1 MDWKILVGVI
11 IFLFAFMI
19 YQKCSDDGP
28 ADYDKI
34 QEQKQAENTAK
45 YNKKQL
51 KKQGEKREQAQDEAR
66 KKRGKLKSELAVVE
80 TELFKA
86 EITTLGGSLQR
97 YILKHDQYMEP
108 PRDWTTGLKNDELPL
123 EHINLVTTNPSEKYW
138 AAFPLRFHIYE
149 GLDGLLPDAQFEIVK
164 NTKQMALLRYEQE
177 GLPIVIYKKF
187 EVAKAEHP
195 YQMWLTIRVVN
206 KGDETLSFRPGVIQ
220 TGFQPEE
227 EASSGLFA
235 PQPNLMVGNCY
246 ANKELFAE
254 PWEEIEEPHISTNVK
269 FAGVGSNY
277 FVSAMIPGDDMPTT
291 CRVSQEAS
299 RVIRT
304 DLQWGELD
312 VKPGKDVV
320 LKVKNYI
327 GPKKVQILETVGNG
341 VDKSVD
347 YGWFAPI
354 CRFLLWLLFQF
365 QAWVVNWGV
374 AIILLTV
381 VIKLALIPL
390 TNKSFK
396 SSNAM
401 KALKPE
407 MDKINEQH
415 KDDPQEKQKAIM
427 ALYKSKGVNP
437 LGGCLPMLLQM
448 PIWFALFRM
457 LRSSPE
463 LYRAPFFGWIT
474 DLSDADPYFITPL
487 VMGGMMFIQQ
497 KMMPMTGDNA
507 QAKMMLYFMP
517 IMFTVMMAF
526 LHMPGSISQTIISL
540 ATGMPSITKV
550 EGDCAVTTC
559 LKTITMTP
567 LIWMVLPEQSLKII
581 LS

>member
-11 IFLFAFMI
+11 VFLFAFVI

-34 QEQKQAENTAK
+34 QAEKQAERESKFNR
-45 YNKKQL
+45 KQVMA
-51 KKQGEKREQAQDEAR
+51 QSEGREKAVAAAR
-66 KKRGKLKSELAVVE
+66 RKRGPRKAEKTATIE
-80 TELFKA
+80 TDLFRA
-86 EITTLGGSLQR
+86 EITTLGGALKS
-97 YILKHDQYMEP
+97 YSLKHDQYMHP
-108 PRDWTTGLKNDELPL
+108 PRDWSTGLKNADAPL
-123 EHINLVTTNPSEKYW
+123 EHINLVTTNPKSKYW

-149 GLDGLLPDAQFEIVK
+149 GLDGLLPDADFEIVK
-164 NTKQMALLRYEQE
+164 NTKTMALLRYEQADM
-177 GLPIVIYKKF
+177 PVVIYKKF
-187 EVAKAEHP
+187 EVAKADNP
-195 YQMWLTIRVVN
+195 YQMWLTVRVFN
-206 KGDETLSFRPGVIQ
+206 KGDETISFRPGVIQ

-227 EASSGLFA
+227 EAESGIFA
-235 PQPNLMVGNCY
+235 PQPNLMVGTCY
-246 ANKELFAE
+246 ANGELFAE
-254 PWEEIEEPHISTNVK
+254 PWEEIEQTHISTNVK

-277 FVSAMIPGDDMPTT
+277 FVSAMIPGDAKPTT

-299 RVIRT
+299 RVIRA

-312 VKPGKDVV
+312 VKPGKDVI

-327 GPKKVQILETVGNG
+327 GPKKVQILETVGGN

-354 CRFLLWLLFQF
+354 CRFLLFVLFQL
-365 QAWVVNWGV
+365 QAVVVNWGV

-381 VIKLALIPL
+381 MIKLLLIPL

-407 MDKINEQH
+407 MDKLNEKY

-487 VMGGMMFIQQ
+487 VMGGMMFVQQ

-526 LHMPGSISQTIISL
+526 LPSGLTLYILVNTVLSILHQ
-540 ATGMPSITKV
+540 
-550 EGDCAVTTC
+550 
-559 LKTITMTP
+559 
-567 LIWMVLPEQSLKII
+567 WI
-581 LS
+581 LQKRSEAKAAA

>member
-11 IFLFAFMI
+11 LFLFVFMI
-19 YQKCSDDGP
+19 YRSCSDEGP
-28 ADYDKI
+28 ADYDKV
-34 QEQKQAENTAK
+34 QAEQQKARTK
-45 YNKKQL
+45 EFTQQQL
-51 KKQGEKREQAQDEAR
+51 ADQAQKRTAQLNEAR
-66 KKRGKLKSELAVVE
+66 KSRGKRQPEKTAVIE
-80 TELFKA
+80 TELFRA
-86 EITTLGGSLQR
+86 ELTSLGGA
-97 YILKHDQYMEP
+97 LKSYTLKDHQYMEP
-108 PRDWTTGLKNDELPL
+108 PRDWTTGLKDENAKLK
-123 EHINLVTTNPSEKYW
+123 HINLVTTNPDKKYW

-149 GLDGLLPDAQFEIVK
+149 GLDGLLPDADFEIVK
-164 NTKQMALLRYEQE
+164 NTRKTAIFRYEQE
-177 GLPIVIYKKF
+177 GIPVVIYKKF

-195 YQMWLTIRVVN
+195 YQIWLTVRVVN
-206 KGDETLSFRPGVIQ
+206 KGEQTISFRPGIIQ
-220 TGFQPEE
+220 SGFQPEE
-227 EASSGLFA
+227 EAESGIFA
-235 PQPNLMVGNCY
+235 PQPNLMVGECL
-246 ANKELFAE
+246 ANDEMFAE
-254 PWEEIEEPHISTNVK
+254 PWEKIEESHVSTNVK

-277 FVSAMIPGDDMPTT
+277 FVAAMIPGDEHPTT
-291 CRVSQEAS
+291 CRVSQENS
-299 RVIRT
+299 RVIRA

-312 VKPGKDVV
+312 VKPGKDIV

-327 GPKKVQILETVGNG
+327 GPKKYQILETVGHNLE
-341 VDKSVD
+341 KSVD

-354 CRFLLWLLFQF
+354 SRVLLWLLFKF
-365 QAWVVNWGV
+365 QAYVVNWGI

-381 VIKLALIPL
+381 LIKLALIPL

-407 MDKINEQH
+407 MDKLNEKY

-437 LGGCLPMLLQM
+437 LGGCLPMVLQM
-448 PIWFALFRM
+448 PIWFALFRT

-487 VMGGMMFIQQ
+487 VMGAMMFVQQ
-497 KMMPMTGDNA
+497 KMMPVAGDNA

-526 LHMPGSISQTIISL
+526 LPSGLTLYILVNTVLSILHQWILKKRSDAQ
-540 ATGMPSITKV
+540 A
-550 EGDCAVTTC
+550 AVPA
-559 LKTITMTP
+559 K
-567 LIWMVLPEQSLKII
+567 
-581 LS
+581 

>member
-11 IFLFAFMI
+11 VFLFAFMI

-34 QEQKQAENTAK
+34 QAVKRAERQANYDEKKVSAQAADRDQAEAT
-45 YNKKQL
+45 
-51 KKQGEKREQAQDEAR
+51 AR
-66 KKRGKLKSELAVVE
+66 KKRGAHKPEKTVVIE
-80 TELFKA
+80 NELFSA
-86 EITTLGGSLQR
+86 EITTLGGALQR
-97 YILKHDQYMEP
+97 FSLKNDQYMEP
-108 PRDWTTGLKNDELPL
+108 ARDWQTGLRDEDLPL
-123 EHINLVTTNPSEKYW
+123 EHINLVTTNPAPKYW
-138 AAFPLRFHIYE
+138 AALPLRFHIYE
-149 GLDGLLPDAQFEIVK
+149 GLDGLLPDADFEIVK
-164 NTKQMALLRYEQE
+164 STGTMALLRYEQP
-177 GLPIVIYKKF
+177 GIPIVIYKKY
-187 EVAKAEHP
+187 EVAKEENP

-206 KGDETLSFRPGVIQ
+206 KGSESVSFRPGIIQ

-227 EASSGLFA
+227 EAKSGMFA
-235 PQPNLMVGNCY
+235 PQPNLLVGTCY
-246 ANKELFAE
+246 ANGELFAE
-254 PWEEIEEPHISTNVK
+254 PWEKIEETHINTNVK
-269 FAGVGSNY
+269 FTGVGSNY
-277 FVSAMIPGDDMPTT
+277 FVSAMIPGDSRPTT

-299 RVIRT
+299 RVIRA
-304 DLQWGELD
+304 DLQWGEID
-312 VKPGKDVV
+312 VKPGADVI

-327 GPKKVQILETVGNG
+327 GPKKVQILETVGANLE
-341 VDKSVD
+341 KSVD

-354 CRFLLWLLFQF
+354 CRFLLWLLFKF
-365 QAWVVNWGV
+365 QAIVVNWGL

-407 MDKINEQH
+407 MDKINEKY

-427 ALYKSKGVNP
+427 AMYKQKGVNP

-474 DLSDADPYFITPL
+474 DLSNADPYFITPI
-487 VMGGMMFIQQ
+487 VMGGTMFIQQ
-497 KMMPMTGDNA
+497 RMMPMPGDNA

-526 LHMPGSISQTIISL
+526 LPSGLTLYILVNTVLSILHQWIL
-540 ATGMPSITKV
+540 KKRN
-550 EGDCAVTTC
+550 DAVAAA
-559 LKTITMTP
+559 
-567 LIWMVLPEQSLKII
+567 
-581 LS
+581 

>member
-28 ADYDKI
+28 ADYDRI
-34 QEQKQAENTAK
+34 QAEKQAARQAEFAQKQVADQTATRGDAEAK
-45 YNKKQL
+45 
-51 KKQGEKREQAQDEAR
+51 AR
-66 KKRGKLKSELAVVE
+66 KQRGKRKEEKTAIIE
-80 TELFKA
+80 TDLFAA
-86 EITTLGGSLQR
+86 EITSYGGALKRYSL
-97 YILKHDQYMEP
+97 KNDQYMEA
-108 PRDWTTGLKNDELPL
+108 PRDWHTGLRNEALPL
-123 EHINLVTTNPSEKYW
+123 EHINLVTTNPSPRYW
-138 AAFPLRFHIYE
+138 AALPLRFHIYD
-149 GLDGLLPDAQFEIVK
+149 GLEGLLPDADFEIVES
-164 NTKQMALLRYEQE
+164 TKTMAVLRYEQP
-177 GLPIVIYKKF
+177 GIPVVIYKKF
-187 EVAKAEHP
+187 EVAKADRP
-195 YQMWLTIRVVN
+195 YQLWLTIRVVN
-206 KGDETLSFRPGVIQ
+206 RGEETVSFRPGMIQ

-227 EASSGLFA
+227 EAESGMFA
-235 PQPNLMVGNCY
+235 PQPNLMVGTCY
-246 ANKELFAE
+246 ANGELFAE
-254 PWEEIEEPHISTNVK
+254 PWEKIEETHISTNVK

-277 FVSAMIPGDDMPTT
+277 FVSAMIPGDGRPTT

-299 RVIRT
+299 RVIRA
-304 DLQWGELD
+304 DLQWGEID

-327 GPKKVQILETVGNG
+327 GPKKVQILETVGANL
-341 VDKSVD
+341 DKSVD

-354 CRFLLWLLFQF
+354 CRVLLWMLFKF
-365 QAWVVNWGV
+365 QALVINWGL

-381 VIKLALIPL
+381 VIKLALVPL

-407 MDKINEQH
+407 MDKINEKY

-427 ALYKSKGVNP
+427 AMYKQKGVNP
-437 LGGCLPMLLQM
+437 LGGCLPMVLQM

-474 DLSDADPYFITPL
+474 DLSNADPYFITPL
-487 VMGGMMFIQQ
+487 VMGGTMFLQQ
-497 KMMPMTGDNA
+497 RMMPMPGDNA

-526 LHMPGSISQTIISL
+526 L
-540 ATGMPSITKV
+540 PSGLTLYILVNTV
-550 EGDCAVTTC
+550 LSMLHQWI
-559 LKTITMTP
+559 LK
-567 LIWMVLPEQSLKII
+567 KKYDAKAAA
-581 LS
+581 